1 MVLSC
6 GGGVLGDEDDFVGV
20 RLGLENFQANSHAN
34 FDSLRGHALDRAHE
48 SNPFIELHNA
58 HIIVTPRFR
67 LAPDSGGGI
76 DKTSPFGFDPFQAVL
91 GAVDAK
97 TPGVK
102 QMGFARGA
110 VLNQKMPELQLL
122 PIGLN
127 TGLEV
132 VVVGG

>member
-6 GGGVLGDEDDFVGV
+6 GGCVFSDEDHFMGV
-20 RLGLENFQANSHAN
+20 RLGLENLQTNPHAN
-34 FDSLRGHALDRAHE
+34 FDGLRGHALDRAHE

-67 LAPDSGGGI
+67 FAPDGGGGI
-76 DKTSPFGFDPFQAVL
+76 DNTSPFGFDPFQAVF
-91 GAVDAK
+91 GAMDAK

-110 VLNQKMPELQLL
+110 VLN
-122 PIGLN
+122 
-127 TGLEV
+127 
-132 VVVGG
+132 